1 MRAPPAAERGPPG
14 DGRGWASGTPGG
26 CDAAHE
32 VTGPKANRYLAR
44 PGPSAGPPMEDVLI
58 RVVEKVELKDPI
70 LVEGLP
76 GVGNVGK
83 LAADYL
89 KEKLGA
95 KPLAT
100 IFSKFFPPQVYV
112 NEEGIIRLV
121 SNDLSYRPA
130 QRAGERDLLIL
141 GGDYQGI
148 TPEGQYELT
157 HRVLEFCA
165 GLGVREVFT
174 LAGFAQGHVV
184 EHPRVLGA
192 ATSPARVEAMKR
204 FGVVFSRDDPGGG
217 LIGASGLFLGLG
229 RTFDME
235 GVCLMGETSGYFVD
249 PRSAEAVLKVLT
261 QALGVHVDFTD
272 LESKAREIDRI
283 AQKIHEAEQ
292 KPSEMPREQA
302 REDLGYI
309 G

>member
-1 MRAPPAAERGPPG
+1 MDDVVILPA
-14 DGRGWASGTPGG
+14 
-26 CDAAHE
+26 
-32 VTGPKANRYLAR
+32 
-44 PGPSAGPPMEDVLI
+44 
-58 RVVEKVELKDPI
+58 EKVTLRDPI

-89 KEKLGA
+89 RDQLKT

-100 IFSKFFPPQVYV
+100 VLSRFFPPQVYV
-112 NEEGIIRLV
+112 NEDGIIRLV
-121 SNDLSYRPA
+121 SNELSYYRNPK
-130 QRAGERDLLIL
+130 GPRDIVIL

-148 TPEGQYELT
+148 SPEGQYEIT
-157 HRVLEFCA
+157 HRVLEFVQK
-165 GLGVREVFT
+165 LGVREVFT

-184 EHPRVLGA
+184 EKPRVLGA
-192 ATSPARVEAMKR
+192 ATSRARVEAMKKL
-204 FGVVFSRDDPGGG
+204 GVVFSRNDPGGG

-229 RTFDME
+229 RLFQME

-249 PRSAEAVLKVLT
+249 PRGAQAVLKVL
-261 QALGVHVDFTD
+261 ARAIEIDVDFGD
-272 LESKAREIDRI
+272 LESKAKEIDRI
-283 AQKIHEAEQ
+283 AQRIHETEKATGE
-292 KPSEMPREQA
+292 PTPGPAPA

>member
-1 MRAPPAAERGPPG
+1 M
-14 DGRGWASGTPGG
+14 D
-26 CDAAHE
+26 
-32 VTGPKANRYLAR
+32 
-44 PGPSAGPPMEDVLI
+44 DVLI
-58 RVVEKVELKDPI
+58 RITEKPELKDPV

-89 KEKLGA
+89 REQLKA
-95 KPLAT
+95 KPIAS
-100 IFSKFFPPQVYV
+100 IYSKFFPPQVYV
-112 NEEGIIRLV
+112 SEEGIIRLV
-121 SNDLSYRPA
+121 SNELSYRRGTKP
-130 QRAGERDLLIL
+130 GERDVIIL

-148 TPEGQYELT
+148 SPEGQYELT

-165 GLGVREVFT
+165 SLGVKEVYT

-184 EHPRVLGA
+184 ESPRVLGA
-192 ATSPARVEAMKR
+192 ATTASRVEAMKKA
-204 FGVVFSRDDPGGG
+204 GVVFSRNDPGGG

-229 RTFDME
+229 RTFGME

-249 PRSAEAVLKVLT
+249 PRSAEAVLKVLA
-261 QALGVHVDFTD
+261 QILGLTVDFAD
-272 LESKAREIDRI
+272 LEAKAKEIDRI

-292 KPSEMPREQA
+292 KPAEAVREQP

>member
-1 MRAPPAAERGPPG
+1 
-14 DGRGWASGTPGG
+14 
-26 CDAAHE
+26 
-32 VTGPKANRYLAR
+32 
-44 PGPSAGPPMEDVLI
+44 MEDVLI
-58 RVVEKVELKDPI
+58 RVLDEVKLDNPV

-89 KEKLGA
+89 RDQLKA

-100 IFSKFFPPQVYV
+100 IYSKFFPPQVYV
-112 NEEGIIRLV
+112 SEEGLIRLV
-121 SNDLSYRPA
+121 SNDLSYA
-130 QRAGERDLLIL
+130 KGKAGQRDVLIL

-148 TPEGQYELT
+148 SPEGQYELT
-157 HRVLEFCA
+157 HRVLDYC
-165 GLGVREVFT
+165 GRLGVREIYT

-184 EHPRVLGA
+184 ERPRVLGA
-192 ATSPARVEAMKR
+192 ATTVDRVNDMKKH
-204 FGVVFSRDDPGGG
+204 GVVFSRNDPGGG

-229 RTFDME
+229 RTFNME

-261 QALGVHVDFTD
+261 SVLGIELDFSD
-272 LESKAREIDRI
+272 LEAKAREIDRI
-283 AQKIHEAEQ
+283 AQKIHEVEQ
-292 KPSEMPREQA
+292 KTPETPQA
-302 REDLGYI
+302 QPREDLGYI

>member
-1 MRAPPAAERGPPG
+1 M
-14 DGRGWASGTPGG
+14 D
-26 CDAAHE
+26 
-32 VTGPKANRYLAR
+32 
-44 PGPSAGPPMEDVLI
+44 DV
-58 RVVEKVELKDPI
+58 VVRMLETVQLKDPV

-89 KEKLGA
+89 RDKVEA

-100 IFSKFFPPQVYV
+100 FYSKFFPPQVYV
-112 NEEGIIRLV
+112 SETGLTRLV
-121 SNDLSYRPA
+121 SQDLFYR
-130 QRAGERDLLIL
+130 RARRSGERDLLIL

-148 TPEGQYELT
+148 SPEGQYELT
-157 HRVLEFCA
+157 HRVLEVA
-165 GLGVREVFT
+165 HHHGVKQVFT

-184 EHPRVLGA
+184 ETPRVLGA
-192 ATSPARVEAMKR
+192 ATSTDRVEAMKKL
-204 FGVVFSRDDPGGG
+204 GVVFSRNDPGGG

-229 RTFDME
+229 RLFDME

-249 PRSAEAVLKVLT
+249 PRSAEAVLKVLAK
-261 QALGVHVDFTD
+261 ALGIELDFAD
-272 LESKAREIDRI
+272 LEAKAKEIDRI
-283 AQKIHEAEQ
+283 AQKIHDAESKAPDSPAQ
-292 KPSEMPREQA
+292 T

>member
-1 MRAPPAAERGPPG
+1 
-14 DGRGWASGTPGG
+14 
-26 CDAAHE
+26 
-32 VTGPKANRYLAR
+32 
-44 PGPSAGPPMEDVLI
+44 MEDVLV
-58 RVVEKVELKDPI
+58 RVIDKPQLKDPV

-89 KEKLGA
+89 RDQVKA
-95 KPLAT
+95 VPLASVY
-100 IFSKFFPPQVYV
+100 SKFLPPQVYV
-112 NEEGIIRLV
+112 SEEGIIRLV
-121 SNDLSYRPA
+121 SQELTYRRA
-130 QRAGERDLLIL
+130 TKAGERDLIIL

-148 TPEGQYELT
+148 SPEGQYELT
-157 HRVLEFCA
+157 HQVLAFCA
-165 GLGVREVFT
+165 GLGVREVYT

-184 EHPRVLGA
+184 EQPKVLGA
-192 ATSPARVEAMKR
+192 ATSAARVEAMKK
-204 FGVVFSRDDPGGG
+204 FGVVFSRNDPGGG

-229 RTFDME
+229 RTFQME

-261 QALGVHVDFTD
+261 QVLGLSIDFSD
-272 LESKAREIDRI
+272 LEAKAKEIDRI
-283 AQKIHEAEQ
+283 AQKIHDAEQ
-292 KPSEMPREQA
+292 RPSESSRETP

>member
-1 MRAPPAAERGPPG
+1 M
-14 DGRGWASGTPGG
+14 D
-26 CDAAHE
+26 
-32 VTGPKANRYLAR
+32 
-44 PGPSAGPPMEDVLI
+44 DVHI
-58 RVVEKVELKDPI
+58 RLLDKVALKDPV

-100 IFSKFFPPQVYV
+100 FYSKFFPPQVYV
-112 NEEGIIRLV
+112 SEEGLIRLV
-121 SNDLSYRPA
+121 SNDLSYRK
-130 QRAGERDLLIL
+130 GVVSGSRDLLIL

-148 TPEGQYELT
+148 SPEGQYELT
-157 HRVLEFCA
+157 ERVLEFCHRQFA
-165 GLGVREVFT
+165 TREVYT

-184 EHPRVLGA
+184 ENHRVLGA
-192 ATSPARVEAMKR
+192 ATTPALVETMKK
-204 FGVVFSRDDPGGG
+204 FGVVFSRNDPGGG

-229 RTFDME
+229 QLFGME

-261 QALGVHVDFTD
+261 KVLGIELNFSD
-272 LESKAREIDRI
+272 LEGKAKEIDRI
-283 AQKIHEAEQ
+283 AQRIHETDQ
-292 KPSEMPREQA
+292 KVSEASNAP

>member
-1 MRAPPAAERGPPG
+1 
-14 DGRGWASGTPGG
+14 
-26 CDAAHE
+26 
-32 VTGPKANRYLAR
+32 
-44 PGPSAGPPMEDVLI
+44 MEDVLI
-58 RVVEKVELKDPI
+58 RVAEKPSLKDPV

-89 KEKLGA
+89 RDQLK
-95 KPLAT
+95 AT
-100 IFSKFFPPQVYV
+100 PVASIYSKFFPPQVYV
-112 NEEGIIRLV
+112 SEDGIIRLV
-121 SNDLSYRPA
+121 SNELSYRKGTK
-130 QRAGERDLLIL
+130 AGERDLLIL

-157 HRVLEFCA
+157 YRVLEFCA
-165 GLGVREVFT
+165 GLGVREVYT

-184 EHPRVLGA
+184 ETPRVLGA
-192 ATSPARVEAMKR
+192 ATSTARVEAMKKH
-204 FGVVFSRDDPGGG
+204 GVVFSRNDPGGG

-229 RTFDME
+229 RTFQME

-261 QALGVHVDFTD
+261 QVLGVPIDFAD
-272 LESKAREIDRI
+272 LEAKAKEIDRI
-283 AQKIHEAEQ
+283 AQKIHDAEQ
-292 KPSEMPREQA
+292 KPAEAARDQP

>member
-1 MRAPPAAERGPPG
+1 M
-14 DGRGWASGTPGG
+14 D
-26 CDAAHE
+26 
-32 VTGPKANRYLAR
+32 
-44 PGPSAGPPMEDVLI
+44 DVHI
-58 RVVEKVELKDPI
+58 RVLEKVALHDPV

-89 KEKLGA
+89 RDKLGA

-100 IFSKFFPPQVYV
+100 IHSKFFPPQVYV
-112 NEEGIIRLV
+112 SEEGLIRLV
-121 SNDLSYRPA
+121 SNDLSYR
-130 QRAGERDLLIL
+130 RAGGGVGRDLLIL

-157 HRVLEFCA
+157 ERVLNLCHD
-165 GLGVREVFT
+165 LGVREVYT

-184 EHPRVLGA
+184 ETPRVLGA
-192 ATSPARVEAMKR
+192 ATSPDRVEAMKR
-204 FGVVFSRDDPGGG
+204 HGVVFSRNDPGGG

-229 RTFDME
+229 RLFGME

-249 PRSAEAVLKVLT
+249 PRSAEAVLKVL
-261 QALGVHVDFTD
+261 AKVLEISLDFAD
-272 LESKAREIDRI
+272 LEAKAQEIDRI

-292 KPSEMPREQA
+292 PKTAEAPGQP

>member
-1 MRAPPAAERGPPG
+1 ME
-14 DGRGWASGTPGG
+14 
-26 CDAAHE
+26 E
-32 VTGPKANRYLAR
+32 V
-44 PGPSAGPPMEDVLI
+44 VI
-58 RVVEKVELKDPI
+58 RIAEKVTLKDPV

-100 IFSKFFPPQVYV
+100 IHSKHFPPQVYV
-112 NEEGIIRLV
+112 SEEGLIRLV
-121 SNDLSYRPA
+121 SQDLSYRKA
-130 QRAGERDLLIL
+130 KAAGARDLLIL

-157 HRVLEFCA
+157 HRVLELCA
-165 GLGVREVFT
+165 SLGVRELYT

-184 EHPRVLGA
+184 DTPRVLGA
-192 ATSPARVEAMKR
+192 ATSMALVESMKKH
-204 FGVVFSRDDPGGG
+204 GVVFSRNDPGGG

-229 RTFDME
+229 KLFAME

-261 QALGVHVDFTD
+261 KALGLEVDFSD
-272 LESKAREIDRI
+272 LETKAKEIDRI
-283 AQKIHEAEQ
+283 AQKIHDAEQ
-292 KPSEMPREQA
+292 KPTEPTGSP

>member
-1 MRAPPAAERGPPG
+1 MDDVRIEIL
-14 DGRGWASGTPGG
+14 D
-26 CDAAHE
+26 
-32 VTGPKANRYLAR
+32 K
-44 PGPSAGPPMEDVLI
+44 PSL
-58 RVVEKVELKDPI
+58 RDPI

-95 KPLAT
+95 KPLALVH
-100 IFSKFFPPQVYV
+100 SKHFPPQVYV

-121 SNDLSYRPA
+121 SQELSYRKGKGPD
-130 QRAGERDLLIL
+130 EPDLLIL
-141 GGDYQGI
+141 GGDYQGLG
-148 TPEGQYELT
+148 PDGQYELT
-157 HRVLEFCA
+157 DKILAFCHA
-165 GLGVREVFT
+165 MGTKEVYT

-184 EHPRVLGA
+184 EKPRVLGA
-192 ATSPARVEAMKR
+192 ATSKARVEAMRKY
-204 FGVVFSRDDPGGG
+204 GVVFSRNDPGGG

-229 RTFDME
+229 RLYGME
-235 GVCLMGETSGYFVD
+235 GTCLMGETNGYFVD

-261 QALGVHVDFTD
+261 KALGLEVDVSE
-272 LESKAREIDRI
+272 LEAKAKEIDRI
-283 AQKIHEAEQ
+283 AQRIHETEPR
-292 KPSEMPREQA
+292 PSETPVTS

>member
-1 MRAPPAAERGPPG
+1 
-14 DGRGWASGTPGG
+14 
-26 CDAAHE
+26 
-32 VTGPKANRYLAR
+32 V
-44 PGPSAGPPMEDVLI
+44 EDVVI
-58 RVVEKVELKDPI
+58 RTLEKVTLRDPI
-70 LVEGLP
+70 LIEGLP

-89 KEKLGA
+89 RDQLPA

-100 IFSKFFPPQVYV
+100 VYSKFFPPQVYV
-112 NEEGIIRLV
+112 SEEGIIRLV
-121 SNDLSYRPA
+121 SNDLAYWKAPA
-130 QRAGERDLLIL
+130 SSEHDLLIL

-148 TPEGQYELT
+148 SPEGQYEIT
-157 HRVLEFCA
+157 ERVLDYCR

-174 LAGFAQGHVV
+174 LAGFAQGRVV
-184 EHPRVLGA
+184 EQPRVLGA
-192 ATSPARVEAMKR
+192 ATSMERVEQMKKH
-204 FGVVFSRDDPGGG
+204 GVVFSRNDPGGG

-229 RTFDME
+229 RLVGME

-249 PRSAEAVLKVLT
+249 PRSAEAVLKVLS
-261 QALGVHVDFTD
+261 GVVKVQLDFAT
-272 LESKAREIDRI
+272 LEAKAQEIDRI

-292 KPSEMPREQA
+292 HAGESPTPGAPSP